1 MDVITKTSLSL
12 SPIIDENGNQIAS
25 TLSIKLLGVR
35 FSDDM
40 RWNDHIVD
48 VIKKVSKRM
57 YILRNLRIIDNHCPV
72 GIMKMAYV
80 AFIRSVLLYGYPV
93 ICNALQYLKDQLIKA
108 EKRAMKMINTK
119 QMPLLMTVADR
130 TRDRL
135 FLLVLKY
142 PSHALRGIFLT
153 R

>member
-1 MDVITKTSLSL
+1 
-12 SPIIDENGNQIAS
+12 
-25 TLSIKLLGVR
+25 
-35 FSDDM
+35 
-40 RWNDHIVD
+40 
-48 VIKKVSKRM
+48 
-57 YILRNLRIIDNHCPV
+57 
-72 GIMKMAYV
+72 MAYV